1 MAYRWPAGTGCTRL
15 EGDGE
20 HRSCPV
26 CARSRHVCDH
36 RSPPLWPCEGAT
48 PLVNRLGHG
57 PDASGKRRGRPCSP
71 EAAWSSSMPRGWL
84 GWAGWCGLGQRRLA
98 RHWSVPPR
106 RAACKDTHQSPWSD
120 EALAHAMGLAHTMR
134 AARQHEPARRAEDA
148 RDIEAWVL
156 TLDGRQPAQGQATF
170 SVVRALMRP
179 RVGCAAPWLARATQ
193 EVQRLI
199 LLARPGAERLAK
211 PGRGWRS
218 DQPEAFV
225 TALATEVPGIP
236 PRDGPNP
243 LLRAVAKAVRAMDSR
258 AQVKRRRTGRGVRA
272 IARGVLA
279 ARRHAAAPEP
289 PPPHATS
296 QAADGPLSAR
306 PAAAAPAPWASSDV
320 GAGRTASAREA
331 PGWAAAG
338 EPGGE
343 EAAGAGVLAYG
354 AAVRGR
360 LNDRQGGPLH
370 PPGGRMSA
378 ACQDVRDALDGNLQ
392 AHKGG
397 GESRG

>member
-1 MAYRWPAGTGCTRL
+1 MSFR
-15 EGDGE
+15 
-20 HRSCPV
+20 RSPSTDL
-26 CARSRHVCDH
+26 RSRRERPWRIVGPLGRDAHGW
-36 RSPPLWPCEGAT
+36 RGMASTAPALWPFEGAT
-48 PLVNRLGHG
+48 PMVNRLGHW

-98 RHWSVPPR
+98 RHWSVPQR

-225 TALATEVPGIP
+225 TALATELPGIP

-272 IARGVLA
+272 IARGVL
-279 ARRHAAAPEP
+279 
-289 PPPHATS
+289 
-296 QAADGPLSAR
+296 
-306 PAAAAPAPWASSDV
+306 
-320 GAGRTASAREA
+320 
-331 PGWAAAG
+331 
-338 EPGGE
+338 
-343 EAAGAGVLAYG
+343 AAGAGVLAYG